1 MINSTHHKV
10 RSLTLA
16 TLRHGAA
23 VALLAGAALFS
34 AGHAPAFAQSMNWEE
49 GCAMRVVTPGSGDI
63 LRTMNCARQKECQEM
78 ANAQGRTMMGLG
90 CFGVEPQA
98 PAPAARQ
105 AGRTRP
111 TQQQ

>member
-10 RSLTLA
+10 RSLTLGA
-16 TLRHGAA
+16 LRHGAA

-34 AGHAPAFAQSMNWEE
+34 AGQAPAFAQSMSWEE
-49 GCAMRVVTPGSGDI
+49 GCATPLVTPGSGDI
-63 LRTMNCARQKECQEM
+63 LRTMNCARQKECQQM
-78 ANAQGRTMMGLG
+78 ANAQGSTMMRLG